1 MWNKTFTKVDLPP
14 SQISTTWW
22 EKKFFWCLP
31 LTFVW
36 VETKKSRSYPTEL
49 IQTFRNFA
57 MGSFTKHSFFLWL
70 TQILDKPNQ
79 LISLSFWGLPMN
91 QFSTVS
97 SRVWLYFIFFP
108 FFGGFQKK
116 IECLCQSQFEFSEL
130 WNIPLFQCWV
140 LLKNFFQ
147 IWDSLYPDWNVTQM
161 MWLKSKIIALNMSWI

>member
-1 MWNKTFTKVDLPP
+1 MWNWQFTKACPP
-14 SQISTTWW
+14 PLHISTNCWDKTVV
-22 EKKFFWCLP
+22 FCLP
-31 LTFVW
+31 LAFVW
-36 VETKKSRSYPTEL
+36 VETKKSRGYPIEL
-49 IQTFRNFA
+49 IQTFQSFL